1 MINLLA
7 IMVNTLNKSE
17 SYRLSI
23 STFPFKKKKK
33 SKSVFISRLIYIP
46 KLTNDVGFP
55 LGSTMHVSN

>member
-23 STFPFKKKKK
+23 STFPFKKKKN
-33 SKSVFISRLIYIP
+33 LNQY
-46 KLTNDVGFP
+46 L
-55 LGSTMHVSN
+55 